1 MGVLSSIF
9 LTEIPDSKKKT
20 KKSHQREYNENTQE
34 PELDFKFI
42 YSFKK
47 NLLSW
52 PRVNDG
58 LFL

>member
-1 MGVLSSIF
+1 MQGWKV
-9 LTEIPDSKKKT
+9 DSV
-20 KKSHQREYNENTQE
+20 SGCGRGITQE